1 MKRLKYLFII
11 GIVFLLAAPK
21 VISQDNPNVRDVR
34 FTIKTNPLSAMGGPL
49 YIAWIVPLTSEYKVY
64 FEAKTTPKQSIQ
76 IGLGYLGSS
85 PLVAAIGNLGNDTTV
100 ISSGYHAQL
109 WYKFFMT
116 EDKAPGGFYL
126 APHVSY
132 AAARVKNNKEPN
144 KYFDASKLT
153 VTCDFGYQII
163 TKGHFALDLYTGL
176 GIKKKHYKV
185 NGFDLSDWK
194 LLDKFTIAV
203 PVGFSFGYAF

>member
-1 MKRLKYLFII
+1 MKRVKYFLII

-21 VISQDNPNVRDVR
+21 AVSQDSANGKDIR

-49 YIAWIVPLTSEYKVY
+49 FIAWIVPLTAEYKIY
-64 FEAKTTPKQSIQ
+64 FEAKTTSKQSIQ
-76 IGLGYLGSS
+76 LGLGYLGSS
-85 PLVAAIGNLGNDTTV
+85 PLVAAIGDLGGDTTV

-116 EDKAPGGFYL
+116 ADNAPGGFYFG
-126 APHVSY
+126 PHISY
-132 AAARVKNNKEPN
+132 AAARVKNNMEPD

-153 VTCDFGYQII
+153 VTCDLGYQII
-163 TKGHFALDLYTGL
+163 TKGHFALDIYTGL
-176 GIKKKHYKV
+176 GIKKKHFNV

-194 LLDKFTIAV
+194 LLDKFTVSV
-203 PVGFSFGYAF
+203 PLGFSFGYAF